1 MKEKS
6 ERAVR
11 ISRYSVTLKAQQLE
25 RFRLPRRNLS
35 DRVVRCCRD
44 GIGTKRQLVW
54 SKFSSCPLPYARTSL
69 QAQVNDKSGSI
80 EFSTM
85 PPIIQSD
92 FGAYTASD
100 LCRRT
105 SHWTLTTLASIEK
118 QLHSSEASVAKCGT
132 LSVRVFLVPSP
143 R

>member
-44 GIGTKRQLVW
+44 GIGTKRQLI
-54 SKFSSCPLPYARTSL
+54 A
-69 QAQVNDKSGSI
+69 DKMK
-80 EFSTM
+80 EYEM
-85 PPIIQSD
+85 VE
-92 FGAYTASD
+92 GAG
-100 LCRRT
+100 L
-105 SHWTLTTLASIEK
+105 
-118 QLHSSEASVAKCGT
+118 GT
-132 LSVRVFLVPSP
+132 K
-143 R
+143 